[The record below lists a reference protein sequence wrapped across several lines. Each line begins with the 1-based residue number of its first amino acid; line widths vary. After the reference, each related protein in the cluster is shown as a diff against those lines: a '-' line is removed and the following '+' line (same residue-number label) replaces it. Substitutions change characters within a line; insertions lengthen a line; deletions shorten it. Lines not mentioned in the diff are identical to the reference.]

1 MAMRK
6 NRKRNIAELALWI
19 AAIILINLFFSTRYF
34 RIDLTDEKRY
44 TLAPITKQFLRGF
57 EKDVMVKVYLDG
69 DLNAGFRRLSRA
81 TRETLEEFRI
91 VSRGKLY
98 YEFVDPKEEPGALE
112 ELKNLDLSP
121 VSLFE
126 TTSDGR
132 RIQSNIYPY
141 ANFHIEGYE
150 LTVNLLENL
159 PGLSGEANLNLS
171 VEALEYKITDVMR
184 RLLTEDTPA
193 IAFLEGHG
201 ELDEMDVYDVT
212 EALSHYYQVDRGSLT
227 SDPYILDVYKA
238 LIIAKPRFK
247 FSERDK
253 FVLDQYV
260 MRGGK
265 VLWLIDAVQVTLD
278 SLRTA
283 TQTVGMPTDLGL
295 SDLLFRYGIRI
306 NQELVQD
313 VQAAMIPVNVAGPGE
328 QPKFVPVPWMFNP
341 LLSTNSSHPV
351 TRSVNLVKGEFVSS
365 IDTVGV
371 FPGMKRDILLQ
382 TSQNARRL
390 PIPVFISLAMVNEQP
405 NSRDFVNAF
414 VPVANALVMVHSNKA
429 DSAFR
434 TQVPLRV
441 TRSNST
447 GRFSIQNL
455 APGEYRLFALEDA
468 NRNYKYD
475 QPGERI
481 AWHSELVSPHIGFHE
496 RVDSVGVD
504 STVVVQVQAFL
515 PDSLQ
520 LFMFQ
525 EDNIAQYLADF
536 RRPLRNKVDL
546 VFSRPLLEPLEVE
559 IVNKENFDKSAI
571 YESSAR
577 HDSVSLWLKDSLH
590 IKSDSLFL
598 HLKYPVLDSLK
609 QLTWKNDTINA
620 YFFDTNI
627 EAREGRGRRREEEAL
642 PEAPSL
648 KIEGLKA
655 NVEILEAVAIQFASP
670 IENINRDRLR
680 LFQIIDTIPKA
691 IDFDVVQDS
700 LRLRRYSIEF
710 SRVAAG
716 KYSLEIDSAA
726 FTDIYGLSNNAL
738 KQNISIRAED
748 EYATFYIEIVEPDSN
763 WLLEVLDRQEKVVR
777 SLKVP
782 RNGKMG
788 FRYIRPGDY
797 IIRIVDD
804 KNNNGEWD
812 TGNFELGLQ
821 PENIYYYPETVSV
834 RANWDHI
841 INWEPKLF
849 DIYDFVQRMRS
860 KQSSSAA
867 RRP

>member
-1 MAMRK
+1 MLGFSFGASLILLVKGCASTGYPTGGPRDEEPPYVV
-6 NRKRNIAELALWI
+6 RSVPAENSLSFLGDEVRI
-19 AAIILINLFFSTRYF
+19 EFNEIIQVSDIFQKLMVSPPVN
-34 RIDLTDEKRY
+34 
-44 TLAPITKQFLRGF
+44 KQP
-57 EKDVMVKVYLDG
+57 VV
-69 DLNAGFRRLSRA
+69 S
-81 TRETLEEFRI
+81 
-91 VSRGKLY
+91 SRGKMLIVKFEEDLQLNATYTLDFADAIRDNNEGNILENFTFSFSTGEYIDSLAISGNLY
-98 YEFVDPKEEPGALE
+98 NAS
-112 ELKNLDLSP
+112 DLS
-121 VSLFE
+121 
-126 TTSDGR
+126 
-132 RIQSNIYPY
+132 
-141 ANFHIEGYE
+141 
-150 LTVNLLENL
+150 
-159 PGLSGEANLNLS
+159 
-171 VEALEYKITDVMR
+171 
-184 RLLTEDTPA
+184 
-193 IAFLEGHG
+193 
-201 ELDEMDVYDVT
+201 
-212 EALSHYYQVDRGSLT
+212 
-227 SDPYILDVYKA
+227 
-238 LIIAKPRFK
+238 
-247 FSERDK
+247 
-253 FVLDQYV
+253 
-260 MRGGK
+260 
-265 VLWLIDAVQVTLD
+265 
-278 SLRTA
+278 
-283 TQTVGMPTDLGL
+283 
-295 SDLLFRYGIRI
+295 
-306 NQELVQD
+306 
-313 VQAAMIPVNVAGPGE
+313 
-328 QPKFVPVPWMFNP
+328 
-341 LLSTNSSHPV
+341 
-351 TRSVNLVKGEFVSS
+351 
-365 IDTVGV
+365 
-371 FPGMKRDILLQ
+371 
-382 TSQNARRL
+382 
-390 PIPVFISLAMVNEQP
+390 
-405 NSRDFVNAF
+405 
-414 VPVANALVMVHSNKA
+414 PVANALVMVHSNKA

-812 TGNFELGLQ
+812 TGDFESGVQ
-821 PENIYYYPETVSV
+821 PESIYYYPETVSV